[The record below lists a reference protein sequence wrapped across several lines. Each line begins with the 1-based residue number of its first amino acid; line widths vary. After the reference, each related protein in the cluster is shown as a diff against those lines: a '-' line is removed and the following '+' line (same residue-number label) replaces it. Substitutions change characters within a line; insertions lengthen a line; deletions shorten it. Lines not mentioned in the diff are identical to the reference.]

1 MEDRDGEV
9 SLQIVEKAQLN
20 LEDETQNAIFQSSTH
35 FNPVD
40 IVCSIKDYKGDKFR
54 LNDFIDPSAGFISVK
69 TQQSSKIKIQE
80 RPGLWNGAMAKWI
93 SIFVETPIEYF
104 NPVKTL
110 NDLLKPAHRND

>member
-1 MEDRDGEV
+1 M
-9 SLQIVEKAQLN
+9 EKAQLK
-20 LEDETQNAIFQSSTH
+20 LEDEKQNAILQFSTH

-40 IVCSIKDYKGDKFR
+40 IVCSIKDYKGEKFR

-69 TQQSSKIKIQE
+69 TQHSSKIKIQE
-80 RPGLWNGAMAKWI
+80 KPGLWNGAMAKWI

-110 NDLLKPAHRND
+110 NDLLKPAHRNN